1 MYVCHCMAVTDR
13 AVRAAIASGACTIA
27 DITASCRGA
36 GRGCGGCQD
45 RLQGYLD
52 ILLRPDGSA
61 ESAAAARIASPPD
74 PEEVLI

>member
-13 AVRAAIASGACTIA
+13 AVRAAIASGARSIT

-52 ILLRPDGSA
+52 ILVPGGTADTPASSRTVPPIADG
-61 ESAAAARIASPPD
+61 
-74 PEEVLI
+74 EVLV